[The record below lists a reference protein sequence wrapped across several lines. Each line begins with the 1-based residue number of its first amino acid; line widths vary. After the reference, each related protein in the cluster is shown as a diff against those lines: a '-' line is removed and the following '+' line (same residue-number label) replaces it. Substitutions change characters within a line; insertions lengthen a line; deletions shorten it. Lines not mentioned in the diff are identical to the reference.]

1 MERSTG
7 FPFLLATW
15 LAATTP
21 LFAQDVR
28 VKVAAQKPPYYIG
41 EPVLLQFNVE
51 GFDEQPEPSC
61 AMDQKKPVPGLRGQ
75 LAGANPS
82 VFSQI
87 VQRNGRVYQAKTI
100 TYRLDYLVTADQP
113 GDYLVGPFVIKQGNR
128 QARVDAVQMTF
139 ESVPEDPNM
148 RVRLVLPDKPVYP
161 DQRVPVGIEWWYAGD
176 FDEILKLR
184 IHSPLFDK
192 FHFAPDPEPTRRTS
206 RLPIDTKDGQLQLVA
221 EAREEEYEGRL
232 FTVVS
237 ATRTLIPDRVGEFP
251 LDPITATLRKAT
263 AWARERSV
271 FDDFDDFGFGDS
283 LFRDM
288 IGERRRPT
296 RTALIRAV
304 GEPQTLAVKPF
315 PIDGRPESF
324 AGAVGD
330 GFSID
335 VAADRTVVRV
345 GDPIA
350 LNITLRGQGNI
361 ENASLPPL
369 SADGGMNPDL
379 FRLPQGDVTGTIS
392 EGAKQFRVSVRV
404 SDESVAEIPALAFS
418 WFDPETETYETAR
431 SKPIALR
438 VMPTKLISAK
448 DVVSGSSK
456 SPVDTVGN
464 GTEDDESNEVA
475 VATGRQPV
483 FSLSGADLAIES
495 DAGLVLRDSG
505 ARTAGVVTQMAI
517 YVIGLLL
524 IAVAL
529 VDRRRR
535 NVDPALVARRKNVRQ
550 QKTRIARAA
559 SLPRQRA
566 ADEIAGA
573 VRALVADFPDVAR
586 DDAAAVTAECESIV
600 YAPAGSAEARLDN
613 ALLDKA
619 NEVASRYEQAAFS
632 NRA

>member
-1 MERSTG
+1 
-7 FPFLLATW
+7 L
-15 LAATTP
+15 ATTP

-41 EPVLLQFNVE
+41 EPVLLQFTVE
-51 GFDEQPEPSC
+51 GFDEQPEPKC
-61 AMDQKKPVPGLRGQ
+61 EMDQKKTVPGLRGQ

-139 ESVPEDPNM
+139 ESVPADPNM

-161 DQRVPVGIEWWYAGD
+161 DQRVTVGIEWWYAGD
-176 FDEILKLR
+176 IDEILKLR

-192 FHFAPDPEPTRRTS
+192 FHFAQDPEPTRRTS

-237 ATRTLIPDRVGEFP
+237 ATRTLIPDRVGEFAIE
-251 LDPITATLRKAT
+251 PITATLRKAT

-304 GEPQTLAVKPF
+304 GEPQTLVVKPF

-369 SADGGMNPDL
+369 SADEGMNPDL
-379 FRLPQGDVTGTIS
+379 FRLPQGDVPGRIS

-418 WFDPETETYETAR
+418 WFDPKTETYETAR

-448 DVVSGSSK
+448 DVVSGSSE
-456 SPVDTVGN
+456 SPVNTVGN
-464 GTEDDESNEVA
+464 GTEDSESNEVA
-475 VATGRQPV
+475 VATRGRPV
-483 FSLSGADLAIES
+483 FSLSGADLAVES
-495 DAGLVLRDSG
+495 DAGVVLRDSG
-505 ARTAGVVTQMAI
+505 ERTAAVVTQAMI
-517 YVIGLLL
+517 YGTGLLL

-529 VDRRRR
+529 IDRRRR
-535 NVDPALVARRKNVRQ
+535 NVDPALVSRRKNVRQ
-550 QKTRIARAA
+550 QKARIARAA
-559 SLPRQRA
+559 SLPKQRA

-573 VRALVADFPDVAR
+573 VRALVADFPDAAR
-586 DDAAAVTAECESIV
+586 DDAAAVIAECESIV
-600 YAPAGSAEARLDN
+600 YAPAGSDEARLDE

-619 NEVASRYEQAAFS
+619 NEVASRYEQAAF
-632 NRA
+632 NN